1 MTERGDQIQKL
12 LGSLA
17 KHADLIAQAFDGA
30 VSGGDKQRNAGIEA
44 LFALSILT
52 PFDEDEY
59 RLNPRLREFLADYF
73 ASYQAFQ
80 ALRRVTGTMRQAR
93 EQWSEL
99 RRLKTSGISRD
110 AARLHAAFDESVVE
124 IAYSIEHN
132 LSMLH
137 SLLSTQYGNVED
149 LSSKLSQNRYYA
161 RQVAQFL
168 ADVESIDAFV
178 ERVGDEAIACG
189 MLDVRQMVSRR
200 LGAKRLAWTSQI
212 KDAQAVISKRLFEA
226 KLMEE
231 RLQRLSRFALW
242 LTRHRTVDGW
252 ELPVDET
259 IDAALVRPQAAKVR
273 PQPDVSDTDPVV
285 WDAMITAASR
295 VPPKSGPKR
304 QEPDPE
310 PQMMLDGDKEPVAE
324 VLTAEQIAVERLAAE
339 VCRSD
344 APTSLLAWKADKP
357 ELSHLSDETWLMF
370 SSMQLKGMKYRLD
383 FQSERRLEPCPI
395 NDPFFDIHVT
405 RPHPL
410 AAQTPQSG

>member
-1 MTERGDQIQKL
+1 VTERGDQIQKL

-30 VSGGDKQRNAGIEA
+30 ISGGDKQRNAGIEA
-44 LFALSILT
+44 LFGLSILT
-52 PFDEDEY
+52 PYDEDEY

-93 EQWSEL
+93 EQWGEL

-110 AARLHAAFDESVVE
+110 AARLQAALDESVVE

-161 RQVAQFL
+161 RQVVQFL
-168 ADVESIDAFV
+168 GDVESIDAFV
-178 ERVGDEAIACG
+178 ERVGDEAIASG
-189 MLDVRQMVSRR
+189 MLDVRQMVTRR

-212 KDAQAVISKRLFEA
+212 KDAQAIISKRLFEA

-231 RLQRLSRFALW
+231 RLKRLARFSLW
-242 LTRHRTVDGW
+242 LTRHRTADGW
-252 ELPVDET
+252 ELPVDNA
-259 IDAALVRPQAAKVR
+259 IDATLVRPQSVKVR

-285 WDAMITAASR
+285 WDAMVAAASR
-295 VPPKSGPKR
+295 MPPKTTTTR
-304 QEPDPE
+304 QERDPG
-310 PQMMLDGDKEPVAE
+310 PQMMVGGDEEPVAE
-324 VLTAEQIAVERLAAE
+324 VLTPEQLAIERLAAE
-339 VCRSD
+339 VRRSD
-344 APTSLLAWKADKP
+344 APASLLAWKTRQP

-370 SSMQLKGMKYRLD
+370 SSTQLKGMKYRVDFLADLQLD
-383 FQSERRLEPCPI
+383 PFPI
-395 NDPFFDIHVT
+395 NDAFFDIEVR
-405 RPHPL
+405 RPHS
-410 AAQTPQSG
+410 AAALLSPPV